1 MLRAIHD
8 FYVQGGPFMHFIS
21 LTLAVSLAIIIEK
34 VIYILRYQI
43 NEEAFWEAIQN
54 AMKRGK
60 VDEAINLSQRS
71 EAPLPKVYQRILVSV
86 KETLITI
93 QSHAEEA
100 ALETIP
106 KMEQRIHHL
115 TTLANVATLLGLLG
129 TIFGLITAF
138 AAVSIADPTQ
148 KASLLAKGIS
158 NALNTTAFGLI
169 VAVSILLSFAWLE
182 SKVKHTIDSM
192 DHYTLKLLN
201 LIRDIRETS

>member
-1 MLRAIHD
+1 MLRAVHE

-21 LTLAVSLAIIIEK
+21 LVLAVSLAIIIERI
-34 VIYILRYQI
+34 IYIVRCQI

-54 AMKRGK
+54 SMKRGK
-60 VDEAINLSQRS
+60 VDEAMNLCQRS
-71 EAPLPKVYQRILVSV
+71 EAPIPKVYQRILASI
-86 KETLITI
+86 KESLITI

-100 ALETIP
+100 ALDAIP
-106 KMEQRIHHL
+106 KMEKRIHHL

-138 AAVSIADPTQ
+138 AAVAIADPTQ
-148 KASLLAKGIS
+148 KASMLARGIS

-169 VAVSILLSFAWLE
+169 SAVPILLSFAWLE
-182 SKVKHTIDSM
+182 SKVRHTVDSL

-201 LIRDIRETS
+201 LIRDIRETG